1 MFYTLDEY
9 FRESIDVPTYNPCSV
24 VIVLA
29 GGQWVGMVA
38 LSDCRE
44 KGFVFREMTGV
55 KRRYRGRSI
64 AVSLKV
70 LGLAFVRECGVDIV
84 RTVQNPDNSSII
96 SLNKS
101 LGYVEGKWDHP

>member
-1 MFYTLDEY
+1 M
-9 FRESIDVPTYNPCSV
+9 
-24 VIVLA
+24 VIALA

-44 KGFVFREMTGV
+44 KGFVLREMTGV

-70 LGLAFVRECGVDIV
+70 PGIAFVRECDVDIV
-84 RTVQNPDNSSII
+84 RTVENPDNSSII

-101 LGYVEGKWDHP
+101 LGYVEEKWDYP

>member
-1 MFYTLDEY
+1 M
-9 FRESIDVPTYNPCSV
+9 IA
-24 VIVLA
+24 LA

-70 LGLAFVRECGVDIV
+70 LGLAFVRECDVDIV

-101 LGYVEGKWDHP
+101 LGYVEGKGDYP